1 MEDGQLTSQQKD
13 GRQDNGEKKQLA
25 RHAAP
30 ERFTLLADPC
40 MNGIGG
46 GHKLFVVIE
55 SGFIDDPPPGTADMN
70 EESAALGCALVTMCS
85 SFRMNP

>member
-1 MEDGQLTSQQKD
+1 
-13 GRQDNGEKKQLA
+13 
-25 RHAAP
+25 
-30 ERFTLLADPC
+30 